1 MWECVFVCVLNT
13 GALFPAT
20 GDKTCVR
27 TGGGWVSQQG
37 ISTRSNYL
45 KKKKKTSVKE
55 GVSSCCICCCCC
67 FLPPPSPCTSVSPFS
82 DGLAAFWTFL
92 KSEYSDENLEFW
104 MACEV
109 YKNIKNSSKLVSK
122 ANKIYMEF
130 IDSQAPREV
139 CVLFRC
145 YTHS

>member
-1 MWECVFVCVLNT
+1 MGVCCSVFVCVLNT

-20 GDKTCVR
+20 SNKICVR
-27 TGGGWVSQQG
+27 TRGWGSQQG
-37 ISTRSNYL
+37 ISTR
-45 KKKKKTSVKE
+45 KKTSIKE
-55 GVSSCCICCCCC
+55 GVSSCMYMLHVYVVVV
-67 FLPPPSPCTSVSPFS
+67 LPPPSPCTSVCPFS

-92 KSEYSDENLEFW
+92 KSEYSDENIEFW

-139 CVLFRC
+139 RVVFICK
-145 YTHS
+145 TH